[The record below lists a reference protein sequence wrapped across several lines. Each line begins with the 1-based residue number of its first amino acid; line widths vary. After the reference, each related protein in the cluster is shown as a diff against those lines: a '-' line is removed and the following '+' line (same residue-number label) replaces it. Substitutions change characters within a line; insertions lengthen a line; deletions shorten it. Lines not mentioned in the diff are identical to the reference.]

1 MSPLLAAAPPAPE
14 IPPHTGGLLLLLDG
28 TAGLLT
34 VAALGIVLLLV
45 LIIKVRLQPFVA
57 LLAVSIAVGLSAGL
71 SVTELFGTVQKSTSV
86 SMIESG
92 MGGILGH
99 VAIIIGLGTML
110 GAILEVSGGAEA
122 LSTRLLNLFGE
133 KRAPLAMGLTGLIF
147 GIPVFFDVGIF
158 VLAPIVYAAA
168 KRSGKSIL
176 LYAMPLLA
184 GLSMTHAFL
193 PPHPGPVAAA
203 ALFKVDLGWVIL
215 MGIVVGIPAVLAAW
229 AYAAWI
235 GNRLFVPVPQDML
248 EAADEAKAA
257 VAEERAARRAAAR
270 STGATAGNGNGNG
283 TGNGAGKGAGD
294 DKGTGTGTVATA
306 QAGLSGAADDDYAEQ
321 PVPLPTVFL
330 IIGTPLLLIL
340 AATFSSIALDP
351 STLRSVI
358 EFFGHPFVALTIA
371 LLMAYYLLGIRRG
384 WSRKSLET
392 VSTSSLKPVGNILL
406 VVGAGGI
413 FGAVLKGSGIAD
425 ALADTFNDVGLP
437 VIVLAWLIS
446 VVLRV
451 AQGSA
456 TVAIVTTAGIVVP
469 LVEGQDLSQAHLA
482 LIIMAISAGSIF
494 ASHVNDGGF
503 WIVAKYFG
511 ISERDTL
518 KSWTVLETV
527 LSVAGFAMAALLSVF
542 I

>member
-1 MSPLLAAAPPAPE
+1 MFLAATPAAPAP
-14 IPPHTGGLLLLLDG
+14 PPHTGGLLALIPG

-34 VAALGIVLLLV
+34 VAALGIALLLV

-57 LLAVSIAVGLSAGL
+57 LLTVSIAVGLAAGL
-71 SVTELFGTVQKSTSV
+71 SVTELFGTVQKSDAV
-86 SMIESG
+86 SMIETG

-110 GAILEVSGGAEA
+110 GAILEVSGGAEV
-122 LSTRLLNLFGE
+122 LSSRLLRLFGE
-133 KRAPLAMGLTGLIF
+133 KREPLAMGLTGLIF

-176 LYAMPLLA
+176 LYCMPLLA

-203 ALFKVDLGWVIL
+203 GLFKVDLGWIIL
-215 MGIVVGIPAVLAAW
+215 MGILCGIPAVLAAW
-229 AYAAWI
+229 GYAAWI
-235 GNRLFVPVPQDML
+235 GKRLFVGVPQDMV
-248 EAADEAKAA
+248 EAAEEAKAA
-257 VAEERAARRAAAR
+257 VTAEKAAAGVKPHEAPV
-270 STGATAGNGNGNG
+270 SL
-283 TGNGAGKGAGD
+283 
-294 DKGTGTGTVATA
+294 GTVLT
-306 QAGLSGAADDDYAEQ
+306 
-321 PVPLPTVFL
+321 

-340 AATFSSIALDP
+340 LATFSSIALAP
-351 STLRSVI
+351 STGRSVI

-371 LLMAYYLLGIRRG
+371 LLMSYYLLGIRRG

-392 VSTSSLKPVGNILL
+392 VSTASLKPVGNIIL

-413 FGAVLKGSGIAD
+413 FGAVLKGSGVAT
-425 ALADTFNDVGLP
+425 ALSDTFHNVGLP
-437 VIVLAWLIS
+437 VIVLAYLLS
-446 VVLRV
+446 LVLRV

-469 LVEGQDLSQAHLA
+469 LVEGQGMSQAHLA

-503 WIVAKYFG
+503 WMVSKYFG
-511 ISERDTL
+511 ITERDTL
-518 KSWTVLETV
+518 KSWTVLESV
-527 LSVAGFAMAALLSVF
+527 LSVAGFAVAALVSLAV
-542 I
+542 

>member
-1 MSPLLAAAPPAPE
+1 MLLAADAPPE
-14 IPPHTGGLLLLLDG
+14 TPPRTGGLLLLIDG

-34 VAALGIVLLLV
+34 VAALGIVLLLF

-57 LLAVSIAVGLSAGL
+57 LLGVSIAVGLAAGL
-71 SVTELFGTVQKSTSV
+71 SVTELFGTVQKSAAV
-86 SMIESG
+86 SMIETG

-110 GAILEVSGGAEA
+110 GAILEVSGGAEV
-122 LSTRLLNLFGE
+122 LSARLLNLFGE
-133 KRAPLAMGLTGLIF
+133 KRAPLAMGVTGVVF

-203 ALFKVDLGWVIL
+203 GLFKVDLGWVIL
-215 MGIVVGIPAVLAAW
+215 MGVVVGVPAVLAAW

-235 GNRLFVPVPQDML
+235 GKRLFVDVPQDMV
-248 EAADEAKAA
+248 EAAEEAKAA
-257 VAEERAARRAAAR
+257 VAAEQRASGVTPKETPVAL
-270 STGATAGNGNGNG
+270 
-283 TGNGAGKGAGD
+283 
-294 DKGTGTGTVATA
+294 GTVLA
-306 QAGLSGAADDDYAEQ
+306 
-321 PVPLPTVFL
+321 
-330 IIGTPLLLIL
+330 IIGTPLILIL
-340 AATFSSIALDP
+340 LATFSSIALDP
-351 STLRSVI
+351 STGRSVI

-371 LLMAYYLLGIRRG
+371 LLLAYYLLGIRRG

-392 VSTSSLKPVGNILL
+392 VSTASLKPVGNILL
-406 VVGAGGI
+406 VVGAGGV

-437 VIVLAWLIS
+437 VILLAWLIS

-503 WIVAKYFG
+503 WMVAKYFG

-527 LSVAGFAMAALLSVF
+527 LSVAGFVVAALLSLV

>member
-1 MSPLLAAAPPAPE
+1 MSPSPFAALAAAAPAE
-14 IPPHTGGLLLLLDG
+14 APPHTGGILTLIDG

-34 VAALGIVLLLV
+34 VAALGIVLLLF

-57 LLAVSIAVGLSAGL
+57 LLAVSIVVGLSAGL
-71 SVTELFGTVQKSTSV
+71 SVTELFGTVQKSDAVSV
-86 SMIESG
+86 IESG

-110 GAILEVSGGAEA
+110 GAILEVSGGAEVLA
-122 LSTRLLNLFGE
+122 SRLLGLFGE

-176 LYAMPLLA
+176 LYCLPLLA

-203 ALFKVDLGWVIL
+203 GLLHVDLGWVIL
-215 MGIVVGIPAVLAAW
+215 MGIVCGIPAVLAAW
-229 AYAAWI
+229 VYSAWI
-235 GNRLFVPVPQDML
+235 GKRIFVPVPQDMV
-248 EAADEAKAA
+248 EAADEARQA
-257 VAEERAARRAAAR
+257 VI
-270 STGATAGNGNGNG
+270 
-283 TGNGAGKGAGD
+283 
-294 DKGTGTGTVATA
+294 
-306 QAGLSGAADDDYAEQ
+306 AEQ
-321 PVPLPTVFL
+321 REAGVAPREKPVPLGIVFA
-330 IIGTPLLLIL
+330 IIGTPLFLIL
-340 AATFSSIALDP
+340 LATFSSIAFDP

-358 EFFGHPFVALTIA
+358 EFFGSPFVALTIA

-413 FGAVLKGSGIAD
+413 FGAVLKASGVAA
-425 ALADTFNDVGLP
+425 ALSDTFQDVGLP
-437 VIVLAWLIS
+437 IIVLAYLLS
-446 VVLRV
+446 LVLRV

-456 TVAIVTTAGIVVP
+456 TVAIVTTAGIVAP
-469 LVEGQDLSQAHLA
+469 LLAEGDHSQAFVA
-482 LIIMAISAGSIF
+482 LVIMAISAGSIF

-503 WIVAKYFG
+503 WMVAKYFG

-518 KSWTVLETV
+518 KTWTVLESV
-527 LSVAGFAMAALLSVF
+527 LSLAGFAVAAVVSLFV
-542 I
+542 

>member
-1 MSPLLAAAPPAPE
+1 MLLAAAPAAE
-14 IPPHTGGLLLLLDG
+14 TPPHTGGLLALIDG

-34 VAALGIVLLLV
+34 VAALGIALLLY

-57 LLAVSIAVGLSAGL
+57 LLGVSIAVGLAAGL
-71 SVTELFGTVQKSTSV
+71 SVTELFGTVQKSDAV
-86 SMIESG
+86 SLIESG

-99 VAIIIGLGTML
+99 IAIIIGLGTML

-122 LSTRLLNLFGE
+122 LSARLLGIFGE
-133 KRAPLAMGLTGLIF
+133 RRSPLAMGLTGLIF

-176 LYAMPLLA
+176 LYSMPLLA

-203 ALFKVDLGWVIL
+203 GLFHVDLGWVIL
-215 MGIVVGIPAVLAAW
+215 MGIVVGIPSVLAAW
-229 AYAAWI
+229 GYAAWI
-235 GNRLFVPVPQDML
+235 GKRIFVPVPQDMV
-248 EAADEAKAA
+248 EAAEESREA
-257 VAEERAARRAAAR
+257 VAAQQRASGVTPPERPV
-270 STGATAGNGNGNG
+270 S
-283 TGNGAGKGAGD
+283 
-294 DKGTGTGTVATA
+294 VATVLA
-306 QAGLSGAADDDYAEQ
+306 
-321 PVPLPTVFL
+321 
-330 IIGTPLLLIL
+330 IIGTPLVLIL
-340 AATFSSIALDP
+340 CATFSSVALDP
-351 STLRSVI
+351 STGRSVI

-371 LLMAYYLLGIRRG
+371 LFLAYYLLGIRRG

-392 VSTSSLKPVGNILL
+392 VSTASLKPVGNILL
-406 VVGAGGI
+406 VVGAGGV
-413 FGAVLKGSGIAD
+413 FGAVLKGSGVAQ
-425 ALADTFNDVGLP
+425 ALADAFDSAGLP

-456 TVAIVTTAGIVVP
+456 TVAIVTTAGIVTP
-469 LVEGQDLSQAHLA
+469 MLSEGHYSQAHLA
-482 LIIMAISAGSIF
+482 LVIMAISAGSIF

-503 WIVAKYFG
+503 WMVAKYFG
-511 ISERDTL
+511 ISESDTL

-527 LSVAGFAMAALLSVF
+527 LSVAGFVVAALLSIV

>member
-1 MSPLLAAAPPAPE
+1 MSFPLTTTPPPPP
-14 IPPHTGGLLLLLDG
+14 PPHTGGILPLIGG
-28 TAGLLT
+28 TTGLLT
-34 VAALGIVLLLV
+34 VAALGIALLLY

-57 LLAVSIAVGLSAGL
+57 LLAVSIAVGLGAGL
-71 SVTELFGTVQKSTSV
+71 SVTELFGTVQKSAAV
-86 SMIESG
+86 STVEAG

-110 GAILEVSGGAEA
+110 GAILEVSGGAEV
-122 LSTRLLNLFGE
+122 LSARLLALFGE
-133 KRAPLAMGLTGLIF
+133 ERAPLAMGLTGLVF

-203 ALFKVDLGWVIL
+203 GLFHVSLGWVIL
-215 MGIVVGIPAVLAAW
+215 MGAVVGLPSVLAAW

-235 GNRLFVPVPQDML
+235 GRRIFVEVPQDMV
-248 EAADEAKAA
+248 EAAEEARAA
-257 VAEERAARRAAAR
+257 VAAEREA
-270 STGATAGNGNGNG
+270 S
-283 TGNGAGKGAGD
+283 
-294 DKGTGTGTVATA
+294 
-306 QAGLSGAADDDYAEQ
+306 GLPRQET
-321 PVPLPTVFL
+321 PVPPATVL
-330 IIGTPLLLIL
+330 SVIGTPLLLIL

-351 STLRSVI
+351 SPTRSVI
-358 EFFGHPFVALTIA
+358 EFFGNPFVALTIA
-371 LLMAYYLLGIRRG
+371 LVLAYYVLGIRRG

-406 VVGAGGI
+406 VVGAGGV
-413 FGAVLKGSGIAD
+413 FGAVLKASGIAD
-425 ALADTFNDVGLP
+425 ALAKTFHDVGLP

-446 VVLRV
+446 VALRV

-469 LVEGQDLSQAHLA
+469 LVEGASYSQAHLA

-503 WIVAKYFG
+503 WMVSKYFG

-518 KSWTVLETV
+518 RSWTVLETV
-527 LSVAGFAMAALLSVF
+527 LSVAGFAVASLLSLA

>member
-1 MSPLLAAAPPAPE
+1 MFLAADAPPE
-14 IPPHTGGLLLLLDG
+14 TPPHTGGLLLLIDG

-34 VAALGIVLLLV
+34 IAALGIALLLL

-57 LLAVSIAVGLSAGL
+57 LLGVSIAVGLGAGL
-71 SVTELFGTVQKSTSV
+71 SVTELFGTVQKSAAV
-86 SMIESG
+86 SMIETG

-110 GAILEVSGGAEA
+110 GAILEVSGGAEV

-133 KRAPLAMGLTGLIF
+133 KRAPLAMGVTGVVF

-168 KRSGKSIL
+168 KRSGKSVV

-203 ALFKVDLGWVIL
+203 GLFGVDLGWVIL
-215 MGIVVGIPAVLAAW
+215 MGIVVGVPSVIAAW
-229 AYAAWI
+229 VYAAWI
-235 GNRLFVPVPQDML
+235 GKRLFVEVPQDMV
-248 EAADEAKAA
+248 EAAAEAKAA
-257 VAEERAARRAAAR
+257 VAAEQAASGTTPRERPVAL
-270 STGATAGNGNGNG
+270 
-283 TGNGAGKGAGD
+283 
-294 DKGTGTGTVATA
+294 GTVLA
-306 QAGLSGAADDDYAEQ
+306 
-321 PVPLPTVFL
+321 
-330 IIGTPLLLIL
+330 IIGTPLVLIL
-340 AATFSSIALDP
+340 LATFSSIALDP
-351 STLRSVI
+351 STGRSVI

-371 LLMAYYLLGIRRG
+371 LLLAYYLLGLRRG
-384 WSRKSLET
+384 WSRGSLER
-392 VSTSSLKPVGNILL
+392 VSTASLKPVGNILL
-406 VVGAGGI
+406 VVGAGGV

-437 VIVLAWLIS
+437 VILLAWLIS

-469 LVEGQDLSQAHLA
+469 LVEGHGYSQAHLA
-482 LIIMAISAGSIF
+482 LVIMAISAGSIF

-503 WIVAKYFG
+503 WMVAKYFG

-527 LSVAGFAMAALLSVF
+527 LSVAGFVVAALLSLV

>member
-1 MSPLLAAAPPAPE
+1 MPLTAAPAAE
-14 IPPHTGGLLLLLDG
+14 TPPHTGGLLAIIDG

-34 VAALGIVLLLV
+34 VAALGIALLLL
-45 LIIKVRLQPFVA
+45 LIIKARLQPFVA
-57 LLAVSIAVGLSAGL
+57 LLGVSIAVGLAAGL
-71 SVTELFGTVQKSTSV
+71 SVTELFGTVQKSDAV
-86 SMIESG
+86 SLIESG

-99 VAIIIGLGTML
+99 IAIIIGLGTML

-122 LSTRLLNLFGE
+122 LSARLLGLFGE

-168 KRSGKSIL
+168 KRSGKSIV
-176 LYAMPLLA
+176 LYAMPMLA

-203 ALFKVDLGWVIL
+203 GLLHVDLGWVIL
-215 MGIVVGIPAVLAAW
+215 MGILVGVPSVLAAW

-248 EAADEAKAA
+248 EAAEEAKAA
-257 VAEERAARRAAAR
+257 VAAEQRAA
-270 STGATAGNGNGNG
+270 G
-283 TGNGAGKGAGD
+283 T
-294 DKGTGTGTVATA
+294 TP
-306 QAGLSGAADDDYAEQ
+306 AER
-321 PVPLPTVFL
+321 PVPVSTVL
-330 IIGTPLLLIL
+330 AIIGTPLLLIL
-340 AATFSSIALDP
+340 CATFSSIALDP
-351 STLRSVI
+351 STGRSVI

-371 LLMAYYLLGIRRG
+371 LLLAYYLLGIRRG

-392 VSTSSLKPVGNILL
+392 VSTASLKPIGNILL
-406 VVGAGGI
+406 VVGAGGV
-413 FGAVLKGSGIAD
+413 FGAVLKGSGVAQ
-425 ALADTFNDVGLP
+425 ALADAFDSAGLP
-437 VIVLAWLIS
+437 VILLAWLIS

-456 TVAIVTTAGIVVP
+456 TVAIVTTAGIVSP
-469 LVEGQDLSQAHLA
+469 MLSEGHYSQAHLA
-482 LIIMAISAGSIF
+482 LVIMAISAGSIF

-503 WIVAKYFG
+503 WMVAKYFG

-518 KSWTVLETV
+518 KSWTVLESV
-527 LSVAGFAMAALLSVF
+527 LSVAGFVVAGLLSLVV
-542 I
+542 

>member
-1 MSPLLAAAPPAPE
+1 MLLAAAPPVP
-14 IPPHTGGLLLLLDG
+14 PPTPHTGGLLALIPG

-34 VAALGIVLLLV
+34 VAALGIALLLV
-45 LIIKVRLQPFVA
+45 LIIKVRIQPFVA
-57 LLAVSIAVGLSAGL
+57 LLGVSIVVGLSAGL
-71 SVTELFGTVQKSTSV
+71 SVTELFGTVQKSAAV

-110 GAILEVSGGAEA
+110 GAILEVSGGAEV

-133 KRAPLAMGLTGLIF
+133 KRAPLAMGVTGVVF

-203 ALFKVDLGWVIL
+203 GLFKVDLGWVIL
-215 MGIVVGIPAVLAAW
+215 MGVVVGVPAVLAAW

-235 GNRLFVPVPQDML
+235 GKRIFVDVPHDMV
-248 EAADEAKAA
+248 EAAEEAKAA
-257 VAEERAARRAAAR
+257 VAAEQHAAGVTPRETPVAL
-270 STGATAGNGNGNG
+270 
-283 TGNGAGKGAGD
+283 
-294 DKGTGTGTVATA
+294 GTV
-306 QAGLSGAADDDYAEQ
+306 LS
-321 PVPLPTVFL
+321 
-330 IIGTPLLLIL
+330 IIGTPLVLIL
-340 AATFSSIALDP
+340 LATFSSIALDP

-371 LLMAYYLLGIRRG
+371 LFLAYYLLGIRRG

-392 VSTSSLKPVGNILL
+392 VSTASLKPVGNILL
-406 VVGAGGI
+406 VVGAGGV

-437 VIVLAWLIS
+437 IIVLAWLIS

-503 WIVAKYFG
+503 WMVAKYFG

-527 LSVAGFAMAALLSVF
+527 LSVAGFVVAALLSLV

>member
-1 MSPLLAAAPPAPE
+1 MLLAE
-14 IPPHTGGLLLLLDG
+14 KTPPHTGGLLALIPG

-34 VAALGIVLLLV
+34 VAALGILLLLV

-57 LLAVSIAVGLSAGL
+57 LLAVSVAVGLGAGL
-71 SVTELFGTVQKSTSV
+71 SVTELFGTVQNSDAV
-86 SMIESG
+86 SLIESG

-110 GAILEVSGGAEA
+110 GAVLEVSGGAEA
-122 LSTRLLNLFGE
+122 LSARLLGLFGE
-133 KRAPLAMGLTGLIF
+133 RRAPLAMGLTGLIF

-168 KRSGKSIL
+168 KRSGKSVL
-176 LYAMPLLA
+176 LYAMPMLA

-203 ALFKVDLGWVIL
+203 GLLDVDLGWIIL
-215 MGIVVGIPAVLAAW
+215 MGIVCGVPAVLAAW
-229 AYAAWI
+229 VYAAWI
-235 GNRLFVPVPQDML
+235 GHRVFVDVPQEML
-248 EAADEAKAA
+248 EAVEESKRA
-257 VAEERAARRAAAR
+257 VAADQAAGAVRTGRSGGTGDAAA
-270 STGATAGNGNGNG
+270 
-283 TGNGAGKGAGD
+283 
-294 DKGTGTGTVATA
+294 TGTGAAAAPERPVAVGTVLA
-306 QAGLSGAADDDYAEQ
+306 
-321 PVPLPTVFL
+321 
-330 IIGTPLLLIL
+330 IIGTPLVLIL

-358 EFFGHPFVALTIA
+358 EFVGHPFVALTVA
-371 LLMAYYLLGIRRG
+371 LLLAYYLLGLRRG
-384 WSRKSLET
+384 WSRTSLEK
-392 VSTSSLKPVGNILL
+392 VSTASLKPVGNILL

-413 FGAVLKGSGIAD
+413 FGGVLEGSGVAQ
-425 ALADTFNDVGLP
+425 ALADVFGDAGLP
-437 VIVLAWLIS
+437 VILLAWLIS

-456 TVAIVTTAGIVVP
+456 TVAIVTTAGIVAP
-469 LVEGQDLSQAHLA
+469 LLQSSAPSQAHVA
-482 LIIMAISAGSIF
+482 LVIMAISAGSIF

-503 WIVAKYFG
+503 WMVAKYFG

-527 LSVAGFAMAALLSVF
+527 LSVVGFLVAALVSLFV
-542 I
+542 

>member
-1 MSPLLAAAPPAPE
+1 MQLAASPPPVE
-14 IPPHTGGLLLLLDG
+14 TPPHTGGLLLLIDG

-34 VAALGIVLLLV
+34 VAVLGIALLLL

-57 LLAVSIAVGLSAGL
+57 LLAVSIAVGLGAGL
-71 SVTELFGTVQKSTSV
+71 SVTELFGTVQSSAAV
-86 SMIESG
+86 SIIESG

-110 GAILEVSGGAEA
+110 GAILEVSGGAEV
-122 LSTRLLNLFGE
+122 LSARLLNLFGE

-176 LYAMPLLA
+176 LYSMPLLA

-203 ALFKVDLGWVIL
+203 GLFHVSLGWVIL
-215 MGIVVGIPAVLAAW
+215 MGALVGIPSVLAAW
-229 AYAAWI
+229 GYAAWI
-235 GNRLFVPVPQDML
+235 GKRIFVDVPQDMV
-248 EAADEAKAA
+248 EAAEEAKAA
-257 VAEERAARRAAAR
+257 VVTEQRAAGVTPQEAPVAL
-270 STGATAGNGNGNG
+270 
-283 TGNGAGKGAGD
+283 
-294 DKGTGTGTVATA
+294 GTVL
-306 QAGLSGAADDDYAEQ
+306 G
-321 PVPLPTVFL
+321 

-371 LLMAYYLLGIRRG
+371 LLLAYYLLGIRRG
-384 WSRKSLET
+384 WSRKSLES

-413 FGAVLKGSGIAD
+413 FGAVLKNSGIAD

-437 VIVLAWLIS
+437 VILLAWLIS
-446 VVLRV
+446 AVLRI

-469 LVEGQDLSQAHLA
+469 LVEGQGMSQPHLA
-482 LIIMAISAGSIF
+482 LIIMAISAGSII

-503 WIVAKYFG
+503 WMVSKYFG

-527 LSVAGFAMAALLSVF
+527 LSVTGFVVAALLSLV

>member
-1 MSPLLAAAPPAPE
+1 MLLAAAPPAAE
-14 IPPHTGGLLLLLDG
+14 APPHTGGLLLLIPG

-34 VAALGIVLLLV
+34 VAALGIALLLV

-57 LLAVSIAVGLSAGL
+57 LLAVSISVGLAAGL
-71 SVTELFGTVQKSTSV
+71 SVTELFGTVQKSAATSV
-86 SMIESG
+86 IETG

-110 GAILEVSGGAEA
+110 GAILEVSGGAEV
-122 LSTRLLNLFGE
+122 LSSRLLGLFGE

-176 LYAMPLLA
+176 LYCMPLLA

-203 ALFKVDLGWVIL
+203 GLFHVSLGWVIL

-235 GNRLFVPVPQDML
+235 GKRIFVEVPQDMV
-248 EAADEAKAA
+248 EAAEEARAKVAA
-257 VAEERAARRAAAR
+257 EREDSASEAPV
-270 STGATAGNGNGNG
+270 SLAT
-283 TGNGAGKGAGD
+283 
-294 DKGTGTGTVATA
+294 V
-306 QAGLSGAADDDYAEQ
+306 L
-321 PVPLPTVFL
+321 V
-330 IIGTPLLLIL
+330 IIGTPLILIL
-340 AATFSSIALDP
+340 AATFSSIALDE
-351 STLRSVI
+351 STPRSVI
-358 EFFGHPFVALTIA
+358 EFFGNPFVALTIA
-371 LLMAYYLLGIRRG
+371 LFLGYYLLGIRRG
-384 WSRKSLET
+384 WSRKSLEQ

-406 VVGAGGI
+406 VVGAGGV
-413 FGAVLKGSGIAD
+413 FGAILKASGVAQ
-425 ALADTFNDVGLP
+425 ALSDTFNDVGLP
-437 VIVLAWLIS
+437 VIVLAYLIS
-446 VVLRV
+446 LVLRV

-456 TVAIVTTAGIVVP
+456 TVAIVTTAGIVLP
-469 LVEGQDLSQAHLA
+469 LVEGGGHSQAFLA
-482 LIIMAISAGSIF
+482 LVIMAISAGSIF

-503 WIVAKYFG
+503 WIVSKYFG

-518 KSWTVLETV
+518 KSWTVLESV
-527 LSVAGFAMAALLSVF
+527 LSLAGFAVAAALSLVV
-542 I
+542 

>member
-1 MSPLLAAAPPAPE
+1 MPLTAAPAAE
-14 IPPHTGGLLLLLDG
+14 TPPHTGGLLAIIDG

-34 VAALGIVLLLV
+34 VAALGIALLLF
-45 LIIKVRLQPFVA
+45 LIIKARLQPFVA
-57 LLAVSIAVGLSAGL
+57 LLGVSIAVGLAAGL
-71 SVTELFGTVQKSTSV
+71 SVTELFGTVQKSDAV
-86 SMIESG
+86 SLIESG

-99 VAIIIGLGTML
+99 IAIIIGLGTML

-122 LSTRLLNLFGE
+122 LSARLLGLFGE

-168 KRSGKSIL
+168 KRSGKSIV
-176 LYAMPLLA
+176 LYAMPMLA

-203 ALFKVDLGWVIL
+203 GLLHVDLGWVIL
-215 MGIVVGIPAVLAAW
+215 MGILVGVPSVLAAW

-248 EAADEAKAA
+248 EAAEEAKAA
-257 VAEERAARRAAAR
+257 VAAEQRAA
-270 STGATAGNGNGNG
+270 G
-283 TGNGAGKGAGD
+283 T
-294 DKGTGTGTVATA
+294 TP
-306 QAGLSGAADDDYAEQ
+306 AER
-321 PVPLPTVFL
+321 PVPVSTVL
-330 IIGTPLLLIL
+330 AIIGTPLVLIL
-340 AATFSSIALDP
+340 SATFSSIALDP
-351 STLRSVI
+351 STGRSVI

-371 LLMAYYLLGIRRG
+371 LLLAYYLLGIRRG

-392 VSTSSLKPVGNILL
+392 VSTASLKPIGNILL
-406 VVGAGGI
+406 VVGAGGV
-413 FGAVLKGSGIAD
+413 FGAVLKGSGVAQ
-425 ALADTFNDVGLP
+425 ALADAFDSAGLP
-437 VIVLAWLIS
+437 VILLAWLIS

-456 TVAIVTTAGIVVP
+456 TVAIVTTAGIVSP
-469 LVEGQDLSQAHLA
+469 MLSEGHYAQAHLA
-482 LIIMAISAGSIF
+482 LVIMAISAGSIF

-503 WIVAKYFG
+503 WMVAKYFG

-518 KSWTVLETV
+518 KSWTVLESV
-527 LSVAGFAMAALLSVF
+527 LSVAGFVVAGLLSLVV
-542 I
+542 

>member
-1 MSPLLAAAPPAPE
+1 MLIAADSPPPA
-14 IPPHTGGLLLLLDG
+14 PPHTGGLLLLIDG

-34 VAALGIVLLLV
+34 VAALGIALLLF

-57 LLAVSIAVGLSAGL
+57 LLAVSIAVGLAAGL
-71 SVTELFGTVQKSTSV
+71 SVTELFGTVQRSAAVSV
-86 SMIESG
+86 IEQG

-110 GAILEVSGGAEA
+110 GAILEVSGGAEV
-122 LSTRLLNLFGE
+122 LSGRLLHLFGE

-168 KRSGKSIL
+168 KRSGKSII

-203 ALFKVDLGWVIL
+203 GLLHVSLGWVIL
-215 MGIVVGIPAVLAAW
+215 MGIVVGLPAVLAAW
-229 AYAAWI
+229 VYAAWI
-235 GNRLFVPVPQDML
+235 GKRLFVEVPQDMV
-248 EAADEAKAA
+248 EAAEDAKAA
-257 VAEERAARRAAAR
+257 VAAERTAAGR
-270 STGATAGNGNGNG
+270 TAQERPVSL
-283 TGNGAGKGAGD
+283 
-294 DKGTGTGTVATA
+294 GTVLT
-306 QAGLSGAADDDYAEQ
+306 
-321 PVPLPTVFL
+321 
-330 IIGTPLLLIL
+330 IIGTPLVLIL

-358 EFFGHPFVALTIA
+358 EFFGSPFVALTIA
-371 LLMAYYLLGIRRG
+371 LLMAYYLLGFRRG

-406 VVGAGGI
+406 VVGAGGV
-413 FGAVLKGSGIAD
+413 FGAVLKASGVAQ
-425 ALADTFNDVGLP
+425 ALSDTFNDIGLP
-437 VIVLAWLIS
+437 IIVLAYLIS
-446 VVLRV
+446 LVLRV

-456 TVAIVTTAGIVVP
+456 TVAIVTTAGIVLP
-469 LVEGQDLSQAHLA
+469 LVEGGDHSQAFLA
-482 LIIMAISAGSIF
+482 LVIMAISAGSIF

-518 KSWTVLETV
+518 KSWTVLESV
-527 LSVAGFAMAALLSVF
+527 LSVAGFAVAAALSLVVQGVF
-542 I
+542 

>member
-1 MSPLLAAAPPAPE
+1 MFLAATPATPPP
-14 IPPHTGGLLLLLDG
+14 PPHTGGLPALIPG

-34 VAALGIVLLLV
+34 VAALGIALLLV

-57 LLAVSIAVGLSAGL
+57 LLTVSIAVGLAAGL
-71 SVTELFGTVQKSTSV
+71 SVTELFGTVQKSDAV
-86 SMIESG
+86 SMIETG

-110 GAILEVSGGAEA
+110 GAILEVSGGAEV
-122 LSTRLLNLFGE
+122 LSSRLLRLFGE
-133 KRAPLAMGLTGLIF
+133 QREPLAMGLTGLIF

-176 LYAMPLLA
+176 LYCMPLLA

-203 ALFKVDLGWVIL
+203 GLFKVDLGWIIL
-215 MGIVVGIPAVLAAW
+215 MGILCGIPAVLAAW
-229 AYAAWI
+229 GYAAWI
-235 GNRLFVPVPQDML
+235 GKRLFVAVPQDMV

-257 VAEERAARRAAAR
+257 VTAEKAAA
-270 STGATAGNGNGNG
+270 GVKPDEA
-283 TGNGAGKGAGD
+283 
-294 DKGTGTGTVATA
+294 
-306 QAGLSGAADDDYAEQ
+306 
-321 PVPLPTVFL
+321 PVPLGTVL
-330 IIGTPLLLIL
+330 TIIGTPLVLIL
-340 AATFSSIALDP
+340 LATFSSIALAP
-351 STLRSVI
+351 STGRSVI

-371 LLMAYYLLGIRRG
+371 LLMSYYLLGIRRG
-384 WSRKSLET
+384 WSRKSLER
-392 VSTSSLKPVGNILL
+392 VSTASLKPVGNIIL

-413 FGAVLKGSGIAD
+413 FGAVLKGSGVAT
-425 ALADTFNDVGLP
+425 ALSDTFHNVGLP
-437 VIVLAWLIS
+437 VIVLAYLLS
-446 VVLRV
+446 LVLRV

-469 LVEGQDLSQAHLA
+469 LVEGQGMSQAHLA

-503 WIVAKYFG
+503 WMVSKYFG
-511 ISERDTL
+511 ITERDTL
-518 KSWTVLETV
+518 KSWTVLESV
-527 LSVAGFAMAALLSVF
+527 LSVAGFAVAALVSLVV
-542 I
+542 

>member
-1 MSPLLAAAPPAPE
+1 MFLAATPAPAPP
-14 IPPHTGGLLLLLDG
+14 PPHTGGLLALIPG
-28 TAGLLT
+28 TAGLLA
-34 VAALGIVLLLV
+34 VAVLGIALLLV

-57 LLAVSIAVGLSAGL
+57 LLTVSLAVGLAAGL
-71 SVTELFGTVQKSTSV
+71 SVTELFGTVQKSDAV
-86 SMIESG
+86 SLIESG

-110 GAILEVSGGAEA
+110 GAILEVSGGAEV
-122 LSTRLLNLFGE
+122 LSARLLRLFGE

-176 LYAMPLLA
+176 LFCMPLLA

-203 ALFKVDLGWVIL
+203 GLFKVDLGWILL
-215 MGIVVGIPAVLAAW
+215 MGLVCGLPAVLAAW
-229 AYAAWI
+229 GYAAWI
-235 GNRLFVPVPQDML
+235 GKRIFVPVPQDMV

-257 VAEERAARRAAAR
+257 VTEEKRAAGAGPAEEPV
-270 STGATAGNGNGNG
+270 SLAT
-283 TGNGAGKGAGD
+283 
-294 DKGTGTGTVATA
+294 V
-306 QAGLSGAADDDYAEQ
+306 L
-321 PVPLPTVFL
+321 L

-340 AATFSSIALDP
+340 LATFSSIALPP
-351 STLRSVI
+351 STGRSVL
-358 EFFGHPFVALTIA
+358 EFFGHPFVALTLA
-371 LLMAYYLLGIRRG
+371 LLMSYYLLGIRRG
-384 WSRKSLET
+384 WSRTSLER
-392 VSTSSLKPVGNILL
+392 VSTASLKPVGNIIL

-413 FGAVLKGSGIAD
+413 FGAVLKGSGVAT
-425 ALADTFNDVGLP
+425 ALADTFHHVGLP
-437 VIVLAWLIS
+437 VLVLAYLLS
-446 VVLRV
+446 LLLRV

-469 LVEGQDLSQAHLA
+469 LVENQGMSQAQLA

-503 WIVAKYFG
+503 WMVSKYFG
-511 ISERDTL
+511 ITERDTL
-518 KSWTVLETV
+518 KSWTVLESV
-527 LSVAGFAMAALLSVF
+527 LSVAGFAVALAVSLVV
-542 I
+542 

>member
-1 MSPLLAAAPPAPE
+1 MLLAAAPAAE
-14 IPPHTGGLLLLLDG
+14 TPPHTGGLLALIHG

-34 VAALGIVLLLV
+34 VAALGIALLLY

-57 LLAVSIAVGLSAGL
+57 LLGVSIAVGLAAGL
-71 SVTELFGTVQKSTSV
+71 SVTELFGTVQKSDAV
-86 SMIESG
+86 SLIETG

-99 VAIIIGLGTML
+99 IAIIIGLGTML

-122 LSTRLLNLFGE
+122 LSARLLGLFGE
-133 KRAPLAMGLTGLIF
+133 RRAPLAMGLTGLIF

-203 ALFKVDLGWVIL
+203 GLLHVDLGWVIL
-215 MGIVVGIPAVLAAW
+215 MGIVVGIPSVLAAW
-229 AYAAWI
+229 GYAAWI
-235 GNRLFVPVPQDML
+235 GKRIFVPVPQDMV
-248 EAADEAKAA
+248 EAAEESREA
-257 VAEERAARRAAAR
+257 VAAQQRA
-270 STGATAGNGNGNG
+270 SGATP
-283 TGNGAGKGAGD
+283 
-294 DKGTGTGTVATA
+294 
-306 QAGLSGAADDDYAEQ
+306 AEQ
-321 PVPLPTVFL
+321 PVSVATVL
-330 IIGTPLLLIL
+330 TIIGTPLVLIL
-340 AATFSSIALDP
+340 CATFSSVALDP
-351 STLRSVI
+351 STGRSVI

-371 LLMAYYLLGIRRG
+371 LLLAYYLLGIRRG

-392 VSTSSLKPVGNILL
+392 VSTASLKPVGNILL
-406 VVGAGGI
+406 VVGAGGV
-413 FGAVLKGSGIAD
+413 FGAVLKGSGVAQ
-425 ALADTFNDVGLP
+425 ALADAFDSAGLP

-456 TVAIVTTAGIVVP
+456 TVAIVTTAGIVTPMVS
-469 LVEGQDLSQAHLA
+469 GGDYSQAHLA
-482 LIIMAISAGSIF
+482 LVIMSISAGSIF

-503 WIVAKYFG
+503 WMVAKYFG
-511 ISERDTL
+511 ISESDTL

-527 LSVAGFAMAALLSVF
+527 LSVAGFVVAALLSLV